1 MKIDQDYLKGLLEA
15 FESSVGPTTD
25 INELSD
31 AGFPYQKDEF
41 IFHMR
46 LLEDRGLIEGL
57 GRHPGFGYVQTRTT
71 YSWAVIPLRLTADGH
86 DFIEALKQK
95 EVWQAI
101 KTEFKDASL
110 ATMVS
115 AARSL
120 AEGYAKKKVKDIT
133 GIDL

>member
-1 MKIDQDYLKGLLEA
+1 MKIDQEYLKGLLEA
-15 FESSVGPTTD
+15 FESAVNPTTD
-25 INELSD
+25 IKELSA
-31 AGFPYQKDEF
+31 AGFPYQTDEF
-41 IFHMR
+41 VFHMR

-57 GRHPGFGYVQTRTT
+57 GSGSGFGYTQTRAT
-71 YSWAVIPLRLTADGH
+71 YSWAVVPLRLTADGH

-95 EVWQAI
+95 EVWQTI
-101 KTEFKDASL
+101 KTDFKDASL

-120 AEGYAKKKVKDIT
+120 AEGFAKKKVKDIT